1 MGAGLPSLCQAYR
14 SHGPPVPPLRSRRG
28 GQGVRLTTLYETRF
42 SLLQSLASL
51 PSSHPSP
58 SSPRPTHHHYL
69 NPPYPIPPTKST
81 RGLGTLPSSAT
92 APLINATGP
101 TKVCRLRS
109 IGRESIARH
118 AASGFICTQ
127 SVRMPT

>member
-58 SSPRPTHHHYL
+58 SSPRPTHRHYL
-69 NPPYPIPPTKST
+69 NPPYPIPLTNST
-81 RGLGTLPSSAT
+81 RGLGTLPSWVT
-92 APLINATGP
+92 APLINDTRR
-101 TKVCRLRS
+101 TKMCRLRS
-109 IGRESIARH
+109 IVRQATTRHSISSFACPR
-118 AASGFICTQ
+118 SL
-127 SVRMPT
+127 